1 MKTPNEAIIFVIYF
15 EFCHKIMFLDNI
27 YKRISIYVNIMNF
40 KTICDSIFKLYLYA
54 DNCKMIHYST
64 DSNHEHELADKVRD
78 SIIDFT
84 DNLAESTF
92 GYYGK
97 PKYNDLTVEQS
108 ISMTNDLGKLCQN
121 TVDIADAIRSDFN
134 KNEKLSGIVS
144 LIDDFKKE
152 MSKNVFLAT
161 FDKVSNYQMK
171 K

>member
-1 MKTPNEAIIFVIYF
+1 
-15 EFCHKIMFLDNI
+15 
-27 YKRISIYVNIMNF
+27 
-40 KTICDSIFKLYLYA
+40 
-54 DNCKMIHYST
+54 MIHYST

-78 SIIDFT
+78 CIIDFT

-92 GYYGK
+92 GFYGK
-97 PKYNDLTVEQS
+97 PKFNDLSLTHS
-108 ISMTNDLGKLCQN
+108 ISSTNDLGKLCQN
-121 TVDIADAIRSDFN
+121 TVDIAEAIRTDFN